1 MNKLLKMA
9 FVLSLLVFNSQCMN
23 KEVKEDTQ
31 LTQITI
37 SKEEIP
43 AGQVG
48 LLFKYFRFDQP
59 VSRGETKKSIEY
71 LQCARNEK
79 EEQLHL
85 LFMKSNHKIYW
96 RRNKPSEMSAASYLW
111 FVFLEQQ
118 YKKQTQLSNESKNN

>member
-9 FVLSLLVFNSQCMN
+9 FVLSLLVFNSQCMDQSD
-23 KEVKEDTQ
+23 KEKTQ

-48 LLFKYFRFDQP
+48 FFPKYFRFDQP
-59 VSRGETKKSIEY
+59 VSRDETKKSISY

-85 LFMKSNHKIYW
+85 IFMKSDHKVYW
-96 RRNKPSEMSAASYLW
+96 RRNKPSEMSAISYLW

-118 YKKQTQLSNESKNN
+118 YKKQK